1 GAIRPGTAMRLSL
14 KPLRGETREPLKKGT
29 QALTTF
35 GTPFLVGPINAL
47 GALGSFN
54 LKTEVFAEARVIGG
68 ESMKEHYHDRDTTCL
83 KCPVAC
89 GKQYAIAEGEFAGT
103 RAKMPEYES
112 IFALGPMLGI
122 AEPEALILANDLC
135 DLLGLDTISMG
146 VTLAL
151 VCGALERGW
160 LSDKDVG
167 VPFGWGD
174 WRGMLK
180 LVEMT
185 ARREGFGDRLAEG
198 AWRLAESGPPEG
210 DELVHAV
217 ASLGA

>member
-1 GAIRPGTAMRLSL
+1 
-14 KPLRGETREPLKKGT
+14 
-29 QALTTF
+29 
-35 GTPFLVGPINAL
+35 
-47 GALGSFN
+47 
-54 LKTEVFAEARVIGG
+54 
-68 ESMKEHYHDRDTTCL
+68 
-83 KCPVAC
+83 
-89 GKQYAIAEGEFAGT
+89 GEFTGT
-103 RAKMPEYES
+103 KAKMPEYES

-146 VTLAL
+146 VTLAF
-151 VCGALERGW
+151 VCEALERGW
-160 LSDKDVG
+160 LSEKDVG

-198 AWRLAESGPPEG
+198 AWRLAEAVHPEG
-210 DELVHAV
+210 TK
-217 ASLGA
+217 